1 MSLTRRTMLKTTAG
15 AVVGAA
21 TIGVNV
27 PNAKAA
33 ADAELKIPAN
43 ADFYDADGVFDV
55 EKGKDAVIALCEY
68 YGYPV
73 FDGFREGL
81 WVSDYATGVFREL
94 GLAAFMYQ
102 NNVEG
107 EYSYMLMDL
116 FLMPGQMLPEHW
128 HLSGEGNQAK
138 NEGWLIRWGQSHVVG
153 IGEPN
158 LTDDIVIPSCHCD
171 GTVETKH
178 QTIATPGVF
187 VPLAEVGSKHW
198 QYGGPE
204 GAIIS
209 EVANCH
215 TDSAVRHADP
225 ALNKYFL
232 GE

>member
-21 TIGVNV
+21 AIGANV
-27 PNAKAA
+27 PKAKAA
-33 ADAELKIPAN
+33 TDAELKIPAN

-68 YGYPV
+68 NGYPV
-73 FDGFREGL
+73 FDGFRDGL

-94 GLAAFMYQ
+94 GLAAFMYH
-102 NNVEG
+102 NNPEG
-107 EYSYMLMDL
+107 EYSYMVMDL

-158 LTDDIVIPSCHCD
+158 LTSDIVIPKCHCD

-178 QTIATPGVF
+178 QTIATPGTF

-204 GAIIS
+204 GAIIT

-225 ALNKYFL
+225 ALNKFFL